1 MSVYQD
7 EAASF
12 INAINLTSDI
22 KNFFAG
28 AQMMA
33 EILSLGIHTYSIFY
47 TILYREGIQREIY
60 RNVENDVQYG
70 TSKVRGVIK
79 NM

>member
-1 MSVYQD
+1 MVF
-7 EAASF
+7 EVKVL
-12 INAINLTSDI
+12 AINLTSDI

-47 TILYREGIQREIY
+47 TILFTEK
-60 RNVENDVQYG
+60 
-70 TSKVRGVIK
+70 KVNK
-79 NM
+79 K